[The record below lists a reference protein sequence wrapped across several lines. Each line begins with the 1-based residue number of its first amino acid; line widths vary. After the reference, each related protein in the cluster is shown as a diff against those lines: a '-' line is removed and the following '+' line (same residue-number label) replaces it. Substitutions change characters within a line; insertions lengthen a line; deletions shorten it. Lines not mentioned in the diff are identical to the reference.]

1 MKFKVSELAQR
12 LGGEFFGGSGDEFVT
27 GFATDNRQVE
37 PGDVFIAI
45 KGANVD
51 GHSFVDQALQSGA
64 VAALVESNAVHRTN
78 QPCIVVE
85 NVVDA
90 LASLGRSF
98 RDEFSGPVIGI
109 TGSAGKTTTKEFA
122 VSALSTL
129 GRVIRTEGN
138 RNTEYTSPLAW
149 PEQWESETGT
159 AHSAVIEMG
168 MRGFGQI
175 EHLASISKPTVAII
189 TNIGWS
195 HLELV
200 GSREGIA
207 KAKSEILAGLP
218 EHGTAVLWGEDEYL
232 GNLIN
237 AAGDRKIVTFGR
249 SGNADCQIIDY
260 KPLDWYKAE
269 VSGVLK
275 GKKWKTVMP
284 TVGRHLALNV
294 AAALLAATE
303 AGADLEAAAEAI
315 SRTHL
320 PPMRMEIRSWKGGT
334 LVMDNYNSNPPA
346 VEFALETLADVPVEG
361 KRIVVLGTMRE
372 LGEESA
378 SGHRAVGRAVARFK
392 PDRVV
397 LIGPDTDKIAE
408 GAIAR
413 GYPSNR
419 ITNASSVEDLQSAV
433 GEVQPG
439 DAILVKGS
447 RALELER
454 GFTL

>member
-1 MKFKVSELAQR
+1 MRFTVSELASR
-12 LGGEFFGGSGDEFVT
+12 LGGRLVGTDGSAVVT
-27 GFATDNRQVE
+27 GFATDNRQVR
-37 PGDVFIAI
+37 PGDLFIAI

-51 GHSFVDQALQSGA
+51 GHTFVDQALATGA
-64 VAALVESNAVHRTN
+64 VAALVETALFDPSK
-78 QPCIVVE
+78 QPCIVVD
-85 NVVDA
+85 NVVEA
-90 LASLGRSF
+90 LAAMGRSF
-98 RDEFSGPVIGI
+98 RSEFDGPVVGI
-109 TGSAGKTTTKEFA
+109 TGSAGKTTTKEFT

-149 PEQWESETGT
+149 PEQWSDESS
-159 AHSAVIEMG
+159 AAKSAVIEMG

-175 EHLASISKPTVAII
+175 AHLASISSPTVAII

-207 KAKSEILAGLP
+207 KAKSEILEGLSP
-218 EHGTAVLWGEDEYL
+218 DGTAVLWSEDEYL

-249 SGNADCQIIDY
+249 SGNADCQITEY
-260 KPLDWYKAE
+260 KPLDWFHAE

-275 GKKWKTVMP
+275 GKKWRTVMP

-315 SRTHL
+315 SQTQL

-361 KRIVVLGTMRE
+361 NRIVVLGTMRE

-378 SGHRAVGRAVARFK
+378 AGHRAVGRAVARFK

-408 GAIAR
+408 GAVAR
-413 GYPSNR
+413 GYAAEK
-419 ITNASSVEDLQSAV
+419 ITTASSVDTIEAAI
-433 GEVQPG
+433 GEVLPG

-454 GFTL
+454 GFSV

>member
-1 MKFKVSELAQR
+1 MRFKVSELASR
-12 LGGEFFGGSGDEFVT
+12 LGGRLQGTDENAAVT
-27 GFATDNRQVE
+27 GFATDNRQVR
-37 PGDVFIAI
+37 PGDLFIAI
-45 KGANVD
+45 KGSNVD
-51 GHSFVDQALQSGA
+51 GHAFVDHAISAGA
-64 VAALVESNAVHRTN
+64 VAALVEEPRLVSANGPYV
-78 QPCIVVE
+78 VVE
-85 NVVDA
+85 NVVDS

-98 RDEFSGPVIGI
+98 RDQFDGPVIGI
-109 TGSAGKTTTKEFA
+109 TGSAGKTTTKEFT
-122 VSALSTL
+122 VSAVSTL

-149 PEQWESETGT
+149 AEQWDSEDVP
-159 AHSAVIEMG
+159 AQSAVIEMG

-175 EHLASISKPTVAII
+175 AHLASISKPTIAII

-207 KAKSEILAGLP
+207 RAKSEILEGLQ
-218 EHGTAVLWGEDEYL
+218 EEGTAVLWAEDEYL

-249 SGNADCQIIDY
+249 SGNADCQITDY
-260 KPLDWYKAE
+260 RPLDWYHAE
-269 VSGVLK
+269 ISGVLK

-303 AGADLEAAAEAI
+303 AGADLEAAALAI
-315 SRTHL
+315 QETQL
-320 PPMRMEIRSWKGGT
+320 PPMRMEIRNWKGGT

-361 KRIVVLGTMRE
+361 RRIVVLGTMRE

-378 SGHRAVGRAVARFK
+378 AGHRAVGRAVARFK

-397 LIGPDTDKIAE
+397 LIGPDTEIIAE
-408 GAIAR
+408 GAMAR
-413 GYPSNR
+413 GYLGDNIVR
-419 ITNASSVEDLQSAV
+419 AEAVADLESAI
-433 GEVQPG
+433 GAVQTG
-439 DAILVKGS
+439 DVILVKGS

-454 GFTL
+454 GFPA

>member
-1 MKFKVSELAQR
+1 MRFTVAELASR
-12 LGGEFFGGSGDEFVT
+12 LGGRLQGADENAAVT
-27 GFATDNRQVE
+27 GFATDNRQVR
-37 PGDVFIAI
+37 PGDLFIAI

-51 GHSFVDQALQSGA
+51 GHAFVDQATSAGA
-64 VAALVESNAVHRTN
+64 VAVLVEDSTLLSGNRS
-78 QPCIVVE
+78 CIVVE

-90 LASLGRSF
+90 LATLGRSF
-98 RDEFSGPVIGI
+98 RNQFDGPVIGI
-109 TGSAGKTTTKEFA
+109 TGSAGKTTTKEFT

-149 PEQWESETGT
+149 AEQWDSEDAPART
-159 AHSAVIEMG
+159 AVIEMG

-175 EHLASISKPTVAII
+175 AHLASISQPTIAII

-207 KAKSEILAGLP
+207 QAKSEILEELRDD
-218 EHGTAVLWGEDEYL
+218 GTAVLWAEDEYL
-232 GNLIN
+232 GTLIN

-249 SGNADCQIIDY
+249 SGNADCQITDY
-260 KPLDWYKAE
+260 RPLDWYRAE
-269 VSGVLK
+269 ISGVLK

-303 AGADLEAAAEAI
+303 AGADLEAAALAI
-315 SRTHL
+315 QETQL

-361 KRIVVLGTMRE
+361 RRIVVLGTMRE

-378 SGHRAVGRAVARFK
+378 AGHRAVGRAVARFK

-397 LIGPDTDKIAE
+397 LIGPDTGKIAE
-408 GAIAR
+408 GAVAR
-413 GYPSNR
+413 GYAGENIVR
-419 ITNASSVEDLQSAV
+419 AEAVADLASAI
-433 GEVQPG
+433 GEIQPG

-447 RALELER
+447 RALALER
-454 GFTL
+454 GFPE